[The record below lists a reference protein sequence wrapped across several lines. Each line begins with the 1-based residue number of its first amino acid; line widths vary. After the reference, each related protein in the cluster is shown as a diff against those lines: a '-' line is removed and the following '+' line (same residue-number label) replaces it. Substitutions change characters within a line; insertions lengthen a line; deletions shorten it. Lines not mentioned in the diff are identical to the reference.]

1 MNLDLLGVVE
11 REVLGWPG
19 VEAERA
25 RFFGGDVTIYKVGRR
40 QLGHVHHDGVADL
53 PFPKAIHDELIAAG
67 RAVRHGAGF
76 AAVVSAPLEQPDD
89 VANLVSLF
97 RLGYERA
104 IAAAEGRRRRGTA
117 GRAGEAR
124 R

>member
-1 MNLDLLGVVE
+1 MNLEFLAAVG

-19 VEAERA
+19 VQTERA

-53 PFPKAIHDELIAAG
+53 LFPKAVHDELIAAG
-67 RAVRHGAGF
+67 RAVPHGAGF
-76 AAVVSAPLEQPDD
+76 AAVVSAPLEQADD

-104 IAAAEGRRRRGTA
+104 IAAAEGRRGRGD
-117 GRAGEAR
+117 G
-124 R
+124 